1 VNIIVDKTGGAP
13 LYWQIS
19 DQIKEM
25 ILSGNLADGV
35 ILPSERVLAERL
47 GVHRNTVIKAYGR
60 LKDDELI
67 DSVQGVG
74 YRVTYKET
82 EPAGKALKRKV
93 NWSTMIKDEY
103 QDMEFTFDDF
113 FQHFAEGGAISLS
126 TGIPSLVYDEDTV
139 AADLA
144 EILSKEH
151 EQSFFL
157 TPYQGD
163 LSLRHRIIA
172 FLRTKNIRASIGQV
186 QVLSE
191 TNQALDFLVAT
202 MLRPGDKVIIEEP
215 VSPDVYRVI
224 ELAGCETVT
233 VPLDED
239 GILCDHLDALIE
251 MHRPKF
257 IYVNSSF
264 HDPTGRVITVERR
277 KKLLALSSRYG
288 IPIIEEDAASELAF
302 DAEHLPT
309 IKSMDTNENVIYI
322 YSFSLTFIP
331 GLSMAF
337 VVAPEKVIKSL
348 SYLVSI
354 RMMSLDWMTQKLLA
368 KYMENG
374 EYYENLKRI
383 KKSNQEKCELM
394 CHRLEPLKS
403 LGIQFEKPKGGVYI
417 WCRLPNYMDSRDVV
431 QLCRKKGV
439 ALMPGTIFFPK
450 KNQGKQYLR
459 LNYSYETMER
469 IEQGMDIFA
478 ETIRTL
484 SKHV

>member
-1 VNIIVDKTGGAP
+1 MNIVVDKAGGAP

-19 DQIKEM
+19 DQIKKM
-25 ILSGNLADGV
+25 ILCGNLTDGV

-47 GVHRNTVIKAYGR
+47 DVHRNTVIKAYGR

-67 DSVQGVG
+67 DSIQGVG

-82 EPAGKALKRKV
+82 EKTGRELKRKV
-93 NWSTMIKDEY
+93 NWSTMIKGEY
-103 QDMEFTFDDF
+103 QNMEFTFDDF
-113 FQHFAEGGAISLS
+113 FQHFAEGEAISLS

-139 AADLA
+139 AANLA
-144 EILSKEH
+144 EILSSEH

-172 FLRTKNIRASIGQV
+172 FLRTKGIRANIGQV

-191 TNQALDFLVAT
+191 TNQALDFLVAA
-202 MLRPGDKVIIEEP
+202 MLSPGDKVIIEEP

-264 HDPTGRVITVERR
+264 HDPTGSVISVERR
-277 KKLLALSSRYG
+277 KKLLELSSQYR
-288 IPIIEEDAASELAF
+288 IPILEEDAASELAF
-302 DAEHLPT
+302 DVDHLPT
-309 IKSMDTNENVIYI
+309 IKSMDTCENVIYI

-337 VVAPEKVIKSL
+337 VVAPEKLIKSL

-368 KYMENG
+368 KYLENG
-374 EYYENLKRI
+374 EYYENLKKI
-383 KKSNQEKCELM
+383 KKLNQEKCQLM
-394 CHRLEPLKS
+394 CQRLEPLKS

-417 WCRLPNYMDSRDVV
+417 WCRLPNHIDCRDVV
-431 QLCRKKGV
+431 QLCRRNGV

-450 KNQGKQYLR
+450 KNQGQQYLR
-459 LNYSYETMER
+459 LNYSYETVER
-469 IEQGMDIFA
+469 IERGMDIFV
-478 ETIRTL
+478 ETIHALAKT
-484 SKHV
+484 V